1 MWGRGT
7 KRKTLHS
14 ACTSGPYSLWH
25 LFHLCPSLPPFPAR
39 LQLGLGFVHRRHLVR
54 GPHLPG
60 LTRCVQRPEP
70 AQRLGA
76 CARLM
81 TRVMA
86 QVARVAP
93 ACHSKVSGLNTYI
106 PKGPLDNEHQERQV
120 LELDHAVRIPGS
132 ESARFEARCLGDRDR
147 CGERRLWRFRTA
159 RRSLHGL
166 SRFAPVGVVRRTFA
180 LARSSLSC
188 NFLRSAAALALV
200 GKNLLVRRRV
210 WPLRTYHSNEPSAQ
224 SCRRT

>member
-120 LELDHAVRIPGS
+120 LELDHAVRIPGLQKARGLKRDVLAIAIGAGNAVYGDFVLRAEVFTVS
-132 ESARFEARCLGDRDR
+132 AVSHLSALSGGLSPWPGRASAATSSARLQ
-147 CGERRLWRFRTA
+147 
-159 RRSLHGL
+159 
-166 SRFAPVGVVRRTFA
+166 P
-180 LARSSLSC
+180 
-188 NFLRSAAALALV
+188 
-200 GKNLLVRRRV
+200 
-210 WPLRTYHSNEPSAQ
+210 
-224 SCRRT
+224 